1 MAKMWVERYDR
12 RSVITTKKYFML
24 CESCFWCA
32 SSYFIIEDDDGNDE
46 IISKCPICDKGKVES
61 MPIADD
67 ELYKFDYD
75 DSKHGVTL
83 EFSKVNVAR
92 NN

>member
-1 MAKMWVERYDR
+1 
-12 RSVITTKKYFML
+12 ML
-24 CESCFWCA
+24 CESCFWYA

-46 IISKCPICDKGKVES
+46 ITSKYPICDKGKVES
-61 MPIADD
+61 TPIADD
-67 ELYKFDYD
+67 ELYKFDY